1 VTATPV
7 RPGRPRSAQADDAIL
22 DAALDQFC
30 DFGYDGLSVERVAA
44 SAGVAKTTIY
54 RRYPTKLDLVMAAL
68 ERAKEGARAPVGSGS
83 LREDLLDMARSYHTM
98 LVSASVGRAIPMM
111 LASKARSDELAAA
124 HAEFVRARRAP
135 GYELIRQGIARGE
148 LAAEADPAMIADML
162 FGAIFTRVFV
172 TGDPTGEE
180 YLVALVDR
188 ILGRPA

>member
-7 RPGRPRSAQADDAIL
+7 RAGRPRSAEADDAIL

-68 ERAKEGARAPVGSGS
+68 ERAKEGARAPGGSGS
-83 LREDLLDMARSYHTM
+83 LREDLLDMARSYLAM
-98 LVSASVGRAIPMM
+98 LQSPTIGRALPML
-111 LASKARSDELAAA
+111 LASKARSDELASA

-148 LAAEADPAMIADML
+148 LADDADPAMIADMV
-162 FGAIFTRVFV
+162 FGAIFTRVVV
-172 TGDPTGEE
+172 TGEPTDEE

-188 ILGRPA
+188 ILAG

>member
-1 VTATPV
+1 MTATPV
-7 RPGRPRSAQADDAIL
+7 RAGRPRSAEADDAIL

-44 SAGVAKTTIY
+44 RAGVAKTTIY

-68 ERAKEGARAPVGSGS
+68 ARAKEGARAPVGSGS
-83 LREDLLDMARSYHTM
+83 LRADLLDMARSYLAM
-98 LVSASVGRAIPMM
+98 LQSPSIGRAIPMM
-111 LASKARSDELAAA
+111 LASKARSDELAGA

-135 GYELIRQGIARGE
+135 GYDLIRRGIERGE
-148 LAAEADPAMIADML
+148 LAADADPAMIADML

-172 TGDPTGEE
+172 TGDPTGED

-188 ILGRPA
+188 LLAT

>member
-1 VTATPV
+1 C
-7 RPGRPRSAQADDAIL
+7 SACYA
-22 DAALDQFC
+22 
-30 DFGYDGLSVERVAA
+30 GLWSWRVAA
-44 SAGVAKTTIY
+44 GGGVAKTTIY

-135 GYELIRQGIARGE
+135 GYELIRQGIVRGE
-148 LAAEADPAMIADML
+148 LADGADPELI
-162 FGAIFTRVFV
+162 
-172 TGDPTGEE
+172 
-180 YLVALVDR
+180 
-188 ILGRPA
+188 